1 MILLFDF
8 KNFERN
14 HRHLLSTNFFVDT
27 KIDEMDSCFFYFKCD
42 DVKIRLVD
50 NIKKGKYDY
59 LRPEGEIVLT
69 MNTVFNVFMLDINFD
84 GLFVNSVRV
93 WHKADCARHSFQ
105 CWLERI

>member
-1 MILLFDF
+1 MKWTVVFFNF
-8 KNFERN
+8 KRN
-14 HRHLLSTNFFVDT
+14 
-27 KIDEMDSCFFYFKCD
+27 
-42 DVKIRLVD
+42 DVKTRLVD

-69 MNTVFNVFMLDINFD
+69 MDTVFNVSMLDINFD
-84 GLFVNSVRV
+84 GLFVNSVRL